1 MPGYEEKAEA
11 SAAVVQRGSGEVQ
24 AEVSLQDCSGL
35 RINTVKSAT
44 E

>member
-24 AEVSLQDCSGL
+24 AEVPLQDCK
-35 RINTVKSAT
+35 RIQNQHG
-44 E
+44 EECN